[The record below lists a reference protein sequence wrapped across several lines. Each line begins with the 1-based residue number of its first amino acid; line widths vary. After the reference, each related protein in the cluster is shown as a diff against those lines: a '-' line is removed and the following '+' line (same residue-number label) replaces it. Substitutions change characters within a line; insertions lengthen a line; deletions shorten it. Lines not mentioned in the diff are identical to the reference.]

1 MLHES
6 KIVYCQQNYIH
17 LQQRYDIYNYYRW
30 YLVFLSPPPPPQTER
45 TADIIKMVYC
55 CESLKRLLK
64 LLGIGKKVEKFLEAK
79 GQFSIYA
86 CAKLKVRILLE
97 GKEYM
102 NNSQIHVS
110 LRSSKIACFSPLLRR
125 REEKGAI
132 FKLRKKHGLESCS
145 NISFPLELVH
155 FSQAKKY

>member
-1 MLHES
+1 
-6 KIVYCQQNYIH
+6 
-17 LQQRYDIYNYYRW
+17 
-30 YLVFLSPPPPPQTER
+30 
-45 TADIIKMVYC
+45 MVYC

-110 LRSSKIACFSPLLRR
+110 LRSSKIACSSPLLRR

-132 FKLRKKHGLESCS
+132 FKLRKNCGYESCS
-145 NISFPLELVH
+145 NTSLPLGNQRGGMSTPRIWLKDWLVLH
-155 FSQAKKY
+155 SQIYENL